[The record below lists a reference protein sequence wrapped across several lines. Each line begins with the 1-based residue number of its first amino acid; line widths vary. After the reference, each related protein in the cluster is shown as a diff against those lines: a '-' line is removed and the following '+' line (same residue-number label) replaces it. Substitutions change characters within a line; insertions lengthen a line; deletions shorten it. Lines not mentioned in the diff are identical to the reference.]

1 MPVLILVGLC
11 LLSLSSA
18 MLLYL
23 YLGSDSALAVLATAV
38 AWGSGSLWS
47 RYQAGVEQSAAQV
60 TVAPWRELANPL
72 CALHRNATEEMTSAS
87 NRCERIQHVLHEALQ
102 LLISSFNEINNA
114 TERQQG
120 HAVDLA
126 RLLAGEKVLPTEDSA
141 QHKPFPVEMAEI
153 LEYFIS
159 LIVDISEKSIHT
171 VHKIDDMAAEIER
184 INAFLA
190 DIKSIADQTNLL
202 ALNAAIEAAR
212 AGDAG
217 RGFSVVAAEIRTL
230 SNRSNEF
237 NESIRKQVEMA
248 TVITRN
254 AREVVGEMAAKDMS
268 VALKAKSR
276 VDEMLT
282 EMHELHEYSAKVL
295 KDISSISQH
304 ITDNVNRTLVS
315 LQFEDIVRQIADEI
329 NEGAH
334 KLIDMHGEVRD
345 VLQEWEDKGGTNDA
359 ELQTHL
365 LGELHRI
372 RDGWGVSRSKVQQS
386 SMETGSVD
394 FF

>member
-1 MPVLILVGLC
+1 MPVLILIGLGLSSLLGALLLYVYMGTEYALTALGTAVVWGGAC
-11 LLSLSSA
+11 LLSRGYAGDAS
-18 MLLYL
+18 
-23 YLGSDSALAVLATAV
+23 V
-38 AWGSGSLWS
+38 AP
-47 RYQAGVEQSAAQV
+47 VVV
-60 TVAPWRELANPL
+60 TPWRELASPL
-72 CALHRNATEEMTSAS
+72 GVLHRNAEEEMTSVS
-87 NRCERIQHVLHEALQ
+87 NRSERMQRVVNEALQ
-102 LLISSFNEINNA
+102 LLIGSFNEINSA
-114 TERQQG
+114 TEKQQG

-126 RLLAGEKVLPTEDSA
+126 RLLAGQKVLPTEDSA
-141 QHKPFPVEMAEI
+141 HHKPFPVEMAEI
-153 LEYFIS
+153 LEYFIN
-159 LIVDISEKSIHT
+159 LIVEISEKSIRT

-276 VDEMLT
+276 VDEMLA
-282 EMHELHEYSAKVL
+282 EMHELNEYSTKVL
-295 KDISSISQH
+295 KDISTISEH
-304 ITDNVNRTLVS
+304 IADNVNRTLVS
-315 LQFEDIVRQIADEI
+315 LQFEDIVRQIADEV
-329 NEGAH
+329 NDSAH
-334 KLIDMHGEVRD
+334 KLIDMHGAIRD
-345 VLQEWEDKGGTNDA
+345 VLLEWEDKGGA
-359 ELQTHL
+359 ENGEL
-365 LGELHRI
+365 LVRLLSTLHRI
-372 RDGWGVSRSKVQQS
+372 KDDWGVSRSKVHQA